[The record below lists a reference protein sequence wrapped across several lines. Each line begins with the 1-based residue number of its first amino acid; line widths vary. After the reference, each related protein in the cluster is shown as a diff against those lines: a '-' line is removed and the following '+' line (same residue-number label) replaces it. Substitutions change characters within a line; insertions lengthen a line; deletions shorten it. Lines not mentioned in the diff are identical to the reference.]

1 MRCKKANQLLQL
13 YLDSCLTMDQTRA
26 LEAHVSDCA
35 ACRKELEALQE
46 VVAYTL
52 SGFRMIAEPE
62 DLKMQIMQRVAMVPE
77 RSNAPKFSALRLS
90 LPQLLAVILL
100 ATIATFGSIL
110 AQPSLRALLPFA
122 NGHDSL
128 SIAFLNIL
136 HRFSG
141 IDSGTLTLALWVFG
155 TILGICI
162 TLALA
167 GTEMR
172 SQWFKAMMER
182 LPVR

>member
-1 MRCKKANQLLQL
+1 MRCKKATQLLQL
-13 YLDSCLTMDQTRA
+13 YSDGCLTLEQTRA
-26 LEAHVSDCA
+26 LEAHVALCA
-35 ACRKELEALQE
+35 ACREELEVLQE
-46 VVAYTL
+46 VAYTL
-52 SGFRMIAEPE
+52 HNLRLIAEPE
-62 DLKMQIMQRVAMVPE
+62 DLKMQIMQRVAAAPE
-77 RSNAPKFSALRLS
+77 RSNVHKFSLLRPS
-90 LPQLLAVILL
+90 LPQLFAVVVL

-122 NGHDSL
+122 NGHDSV
-128 SIAFLNIL
+128 SIAFMNIL
-136 HRFSG
+136 HLFGG
-141 IDSGTLTLALWVFG
+141 INSGTLTLAFWLVG
-155 TILGICI
+155 TVLGVCI